1 MKTRRWFTRNLL
13 LSHLRIGT
21 AGAFVSAAAAMTFL
35 AAGCGGPLP
44 DLVVNAPQGTSGYT
58 CDNGKLRFTV
68 HAVITNNGSAAVTL
82 PSEWTKPWVTG
93 YPSTSIPGFVKPY
106 QTGGTAVTLKKGQST
121 SVEFP
126 VILGRSQGG
135 AAYDLII
142 QVDPYNV
149 IQESN
154 ENNNTSN
161 IAIPAKICG

>member
-1 MKTRRWFTRNLL
+1 
-13 LSHLRIGT
+13 LRIGT

-44 DLVVNAPQGTSGYT
+44 DLVVDAPQGTSGYT
-58 CDNGKLRFTV
+58 CDNGKLSFTV

-82 PSEWTKPWVTG
+82 PTEWTKPWVTG

-106 QTGGTAVTLKKGQST
+106 Q
-121 SVEFP
+121 
-126 VILGRSQGG
+126 SQGG

-154 ENNNTSN
+154 GNNNTSN